1 MPKQHC
7 RHLLTNT
14 ENGHDNLKSTSTA
27 GGDAEDGE
35 RLELGSSFSVVSI
48 WT

>member
-1 MPKQHC
+1 MPRRHS
-7 RHLLTNT
+7 RHLLANM
-14 ENGHDNLKSTSTA
+14 ENGHDNLKSTRAA

-35 RLELGSSFSVVSI
+35 RLELGFSFSIVSI

>member
-1 MPKQHC
+1 MPRRHC
-7 RHLLTNT
+7 RHLLANM
-14 ENGHDNLKSTSTA
+14 ENGHDNLKSTRTA

-35 RLELGSSFSVVSI
+35 WLELGSSFSAVSI